1 MRAAAMF
8 VMASATA
15 MRPDAGAIKGLG
27 SLGYRQVAA
36 ALRGEIS
43 MEEALR
49 DTQTATRHYAKR
61 QMTWFRREDGM
72 NWFAGFGDHPDLQ
85 QQVLIALKGWIES
98 KFNGASFLPKVVSL

>member
-1 MRAAAMF
+1 
-8 VMASATA
+8 

-72 NWFAGFGDHPDLQ
+72 NWFAGFGNHPDLQ